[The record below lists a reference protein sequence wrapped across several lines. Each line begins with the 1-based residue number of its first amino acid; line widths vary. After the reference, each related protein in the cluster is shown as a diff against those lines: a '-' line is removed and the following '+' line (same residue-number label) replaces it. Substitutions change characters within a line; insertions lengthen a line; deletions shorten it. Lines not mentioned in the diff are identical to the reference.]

1 MKLSHFFI
9 EHPRF
14 AIVLNVFIVLAGLA
28 TMLTLPIAQYPSIV
42 PPTIK
47 VTTLYPGASAEVG
60 YFRRNAVKRSSE

>member
-14 AIVLNVFIVLAGLA
+14 AVVLSTFIVLAGLA
-28 TMLTLPIAQYPSIV
+28 TMFILPIAQYPNIV

-47 VTTLYPGASAEVG
+47 SRPCTLALPPRPSLV
-60 YFRRNAVKRSSE
+60 R